1 MWFSAQDLTSLIGG
15 LSLYLASVRACGY
28 LAHASLAQ
36 VPTLA
41 FAVAALGVSSSY
53 VVYALVWFN
62 TEAFVAGCKRLPLR
76 WLGSGPIGVFQ
87 TLVLSFKLFQQLV
100 LVGWVVRAVGGD
112 LTDPSSWYASLRPLF
127 LDFAADPPRVAVAM
141 LLLVAGQ
148 ALNAG
153 IYAAIGKEG
162 VYYGFKL
169 GARVPWV
176 TGFPFNLGY
185 RHPAVRGWH
194 AVPVRA
200 VRSAVV
206 PPHAGRRAALAAR
219 MVDGQLRFCVLDGG
233 VVWRQRREPS
243 WGPGQEGQVMA
254 ESARR
259 APALRLRSV
268 PFCWGRGA
276 GTA

>member
-15 LSLYLASVRACGY
+15 LSLYLASVRARGD

-127 LDFAADPPRVAVAM
+127 LGFAADPPRVAVAM

-176 TGFPFNLGY
+176 SGFPFNLGY
-185 RHPAVRGWH
+185 RHPQYVGGTLSQYALFAVLSSP
-194 AVPVRA
+194 ATQA
-200 VRSAVV
+200 
-206 PPHAGRRAALAAR
+206 AGLLSLLAWWTVNYAFVSW
-219 MVDGQLRFCVLDGG
+219 MEASFGDNDGG
-233 VVWRQRREPS
+233 RA
-243 WGPGQEGQVMA
+243 G
-254 ESARR
+254 AR
-259 APALRLRSV
+259 
-268 PFCWGRGA
+268 GKKGKK
-276 GTA
+276 GK